1 GGTSFY
7 QGTGFHPGTDA
18 TKPSIVWVD
27 TNEDRTIQAS
37 ELQAVPGTSA
47 QPSANFKRWA
57 YALDL
62 ELVLNTSLGSTRLYA
77 EGFLASN
84 LDRAYLIAD
93 PVLSGLDV
101 REAGGYVALAQDV
114 TQWGQV
120 GFRASFYDPNAD
132 FAQSVRGR
140 QVPTSLGVR
149 TLSPFVALV
158 LKDRARLSFQYDFVH
173 DYLAKDAQG
182 VPTDAKNNQ
191 LTLRLQVEL

>member
-1 GGTSFY
+1 
-7 QGTGFHPGTDA
+7 
-18 TKPSIVWVD
+18 
-27 TNEDRTIQAS
+27 
-37 ELQAVPGTSA
+37 
-47 QPSANFKRWA
+47 
-57 YALDL
+57 L
-62 ELVLNTSLGSTRLYA
+62 ELSLNTSFGTTRFAA

-84 LDRAYLIAD
+84 LDRGYLVAD
-93 PVLSGLDV
+93 PVSSGLDV
-101 REAGGYVALAQDV
+101 REAGAYLALVQDV
-114 TQWGQV
+114 TRFGQV

-149 TLSPFVALV
+149 TLSPMVALR
-158 LKDRARLSFQYDFVH
+158 LQDHARLSFQYDFVH